1 MGLCTNC
8 RIEPTGWTSNAV
20 VDAMVDSTGV
30 IIFCR
35 YGYLSVLS
43 RVMVAIKKYQFTKLF
58 WGSFIGAYG
67 FLLLAMFAIATL
79 PDNVFDTWD
88 EIHVRTAMKLTYLRF
103 SIVIF
108 ALLGYPIILFTS
120 VRNAK
125 FVTIALTAW
134 ALAIYIDD
142 YLVLYR
148 IIEYPQRGLV
158 NFIQAI
164 RPLFLACLIW
174 MSFELTFRPPEGD

>member
-1 MGLCTNC
+1 
-8 RIEPTGWTSNAV
+8 
-20 VDAMVDSTGV
+20 
-30 IIFCR
+30 
-35 YGYLSVLS
+35 
-43 RVMVAIKKYQFTKLF
+43 MVAVKKYQFTKLF

-67 FLLLAMFAIATL
+67 FLLLAIFAIATL

-88 EIHVRTAMKLTYLRF
+88 DIHVRAATKLIYVRF

-120 VRNAK
+120 VKIAK
-125 FVTIALTAW
+125 SVTIALTAW
-134 ALAIYIDD
+134 AVAIYIDD
-142 YLVLYR
+142 YLVLYQ

-158 NFIQAI
+158 NLIQAI

-174 MSFELTFRPPEGD
+174 MSFELTFRPPEVD

>member
-1 MGLCTNC
+1 
-8 RIEPTGWTSNAV
+8 
-20 VDAMVDSTGV
+20 
-30 IIFCR
+30 
-35 YGYLSVLS
+35 
-43 RVMVAIKKYQFTKLF
+43 MVAIKKYQFTKLF

-103 SIVIF
+103 TIVIF

-142 YLVLYR
+142 YSVLYR

-174 MSFELTFRPPEGD
+174 MSFELTFRPPEGG